1 MVAAVGSLYVLG
13 SQTRSH
19 LESFPLEKTRLSKD
33 SKPAGYVVAGER
45 LSLQTK
51 AESSSMKLDEG

>member
-33 SKPAGYVVAGER
+33 SKPAGYVAGER

-51 AESSSMKLDEG
+51 AESSLVA